1 LRHNASSD
9 SIRRRPRVQIGAD
22 SLSWLPLAMPT
33 TSNTP
38 VQARNT
44 ALCSVGLALLSL
56 APTLRGQQLQTVVPA
71 QFATAEGGT
80 TGNIWRAGL
89 NRVQCFYDT
98 SNLTGIGIDHPISIS
113 GIEFRLGGG
122 ATTNVV
128 TYPSVEVYLQYAVH
142 DFQAPLLDFDQNR
155 TVAMP
160 TTPNFSGPLTT
171 RAVAGTV
178 PNGYF
183 LDVPLSAPFLFD
195 PSLAQDLLIEIVILA
210 PPNPPLGNPVSASFN
225 NPAHLASS
233 VRSLGS
239 TTATSGTLSAFAP
252 VVRLRY
258 DVLAGT
264 ATHTTAGA
272 GCNQLTRAF
281 YERFAGGAAD
291 LGGRTVRLQPN
302 ARGGYDVSVQSGAS
316 IAAPSTPGL
325 ALGDDQISSPVA
337 LPFTF
342 HHPGG
347 STGTVLVDSNGSIHL
362 DPIGSSIPGGPAT
375 ALLGVNGTRLCA
387 AMMDLLPD
395 GATNSQNVFA
405 SVDPNDPSTF
415 LITWWQVPCVGATS
429 GTSTFQIALRDNGTQ
444 DSVELRYGSLTNN
457 ATTHGGA
464 CIVGYKAGQE
474 PLGFDPGSRDLT
486 AGSFATV
493 AELGPLSLAPLQR
506 PILGTTTTYQL
517 RNVRANPG
525 VSMLLASFAPPT
537 SVALTT
543 LGFAAPGCFAHV
555 DPSSLANVGNLVLTA
570 PIGTATMVW
579 PAAPGLAGV
588 QMHFQALSLAP
599 GENGLGAVTSN
610 RVTARLGIL

>member
-1 LRHNASSD
+1 MRTTATSIARAS
-9 SIRRRPRVQIGAD
+9 R
-22 SLSWLPLAMPT
+22 LA
-33 TSNTP
+33 SC
-38 VQARNT
+38 VAG
-44 ALCSVGLALLSL
+44 VALLL
-56 APTLRGQQLQTVVPA
+56 IAPALRSQQLQTVVPA
-71 QFATAEGGT
+71 QFAAAEGGT

-98 SNLTGIGIDHPISIS
+98 GNLTGLGIDHPISIS
-113 GIEFRLGGG
+113 GLEFRLAGG
-122 ATTNVV
+122 ATTNLV

-142 DFQAPLLDFDQNR
+142 DFQAPALDFDQNR
-155 TVAMP
+155 TVALP
-160 TTPNFSGPLTT
+160 TTPNFSGALTT
-171 RAVAGTV
+171 RAVPGTV

-195 PSLAQDLLIEIVILA
+195 PSLAQDLLIEIVILS
-210 PPNPPLGNPVSASFN
+210 PPTPSLGNPVSASFN

-252 VVRLRY
+252 VVKLRY

-264 ATHTTAGA
+264 ATHTTFGA

-281 YERFAGGAAD
+281 YERFAGGTAD
-291 LGGRTVRLQPN
+291 LGGRTVRLFPN
-302 ARGGYDVSVQSGAS
+302 AAGGYDVSVQNGAN
-316 IAAPSTPGL
+316 IAAPTTTGL
-325 ALGDDQISSPVA
+325 ALGDDQLSGPVA

-347 STGTVLVDSNGSIHL
+347 ATGTVLVDSNGSIHL

-395 GATNSQNVFA
+395 GATNTQNVFA
-405 SVDPNDPSTF
+405 NVDPNDPSTF
-415 LITWWQVPCVGATS
+415 LFTWWQVPCVGATS
-429 GTSTFQIALRDNGTQ
+429 GTSTFQIALRDNGVQ
-444 DSVELRYGSLTNN
+444 DVVELRYATLTNN
-457 ATTHGGA
+457 AATHGGA

-493 AELGPLSLAPLQR
+493 AELGPLTLAPLQR

-525 VSMLLASFAPPT
+525 VSILLASFAPPS

-570 PIGTATMVW
+570 PIGSATMVW
-579 PAAPGLAGV
+579 PPSPGLAGV
-588 QMHFQALSLAP
+588 AMHFQALSLAP